1 MNESLWDNTVFV
13 ILKGSGMATTTA
25 NEKFEIFIIGIS
37 IKIIK
42 LSVLENSTVK
52 KVSMHIKISMILK
65 FLWVGYRIKILS
77 SSYSLES
84 RTLIYQYVAEFS
96 TVWGNVFH

>member
-1 MNESLWDNTVFV
+1 
-13 ILKGSGMATTTA
+13 MATTTR
-25 NEKFEIFIIGIS
+25 NKKLLMFITVVS
-37 IKIIK
+37 IKIVK
-42 LSVLENSTVK
+42 LSVLKNSTVK

-65 FLWVGYRIKILS
+65 LLLVGYRIKILS
-77 SSYSLES
+77 SSLES